1 MTELPNDTESLKEL
15 IRQLLAEI
23 AELRRRLGMDST
35 NSSKPPSSDGLKKKT
50 IAPGLPREDK
60 KPNGG
65 QAGHRGKTL
74 KRVEQ
79 PDLITVHLP
88 QNCTCCGR
96 LFSTDEAHDI
106 LQSRQVFDL
115 PQPRLEVTEHRLARI
130 ECCGQAQEGTYP
142 PAVTAAVQYGPGVRA
157 WIVKLSVD
165 HKMPMEQISQLFQ
178 DLYDYDLNSATVD
191 DALARGYVLAAPV
204 EAQVMAQL
212 TEADRVHFDE
222 TGVRVAGKLRWMHVA
237 STETLTHLFV
247 HDKRGGE
254 ALHSEASVLK
264 DFTGTAVHDCW
275 APYFTFPLVHHAL
288 CGAHLLRELKGLWDG
303 GAVWAEE
310 MHGFF
315 LGLYKMPRPVVDFT
329 SYRLQYHEILK
340 KADQEEPPPKP
351 SRRGKSKQ
359 SKGRNLLDRLRKHE
373 KGFLAFACESDIPF
387 TNNQAE
393 RDVRPTKVKQKV
405 SGCFRTMDGAR
416 AYARLQGTIS
426 TFRKQG
432 LNVFATLRDL
442 FSHVPVVLAC
452 GA

>member
-1 MTELPNDTESLKEL
+1 
-15 IRQLLAEI
+15 
-23 AELRRRLGMDST
+23 
-35 NSSKPPSSDGLKKKT
+35 
-50 IAPGLPREDK
+50 
-60 KPNGG
+60 
-65 QAGHRGKTL
+65 
-74 KRVEQ
+74 
-79 PDLITVHLP
+79 
-88 QNCTCCGR
+88 
-96 LFSTDEAHDI
+96 
-106 LQSRQVFDL
+106 
-115 PQPRLEVTEHRLARI
+115 
-130 ECCGQAQEGTYP
+130 
-142 PAVTAAVQYGPGVRA
+142 VRA

-275 APYFTFPLVHHAL
+275 GPYFSFTQVHHVL
-288 CGAHLLRELKGLWDG
+288 CGAHLLRELKGLWDNG
-303 GAVWAEE
+303 VVWAEA
-310 MHGFF
+310 MHGF
-315 LGLYKMPRPVVDFT
+315 LLDLYKMPRPIVDFAP
-329 SYRLQYHEILK
+329 YRLQYHQILE
-340 KADQEEPPPKP
+340 KADQEEPPPKR
-351 SRRGKSKQ
+351 SRRGKPKQ

-373 KGFLAFACESDIPF
+373 DGVLAFACEPDIPF

-405 SGCFRTMDGAR
+405 SGCFRTKAGAQ
-416 AYARLQGTIS
+416 AYARLQGAIS

-452 GA
+452 GE

>member
-35 NSSKPPSSDGLKKKT
+35 NSHQPPGSDGFKKKT
-50 IAPGLPREDK
+50 TAPGLPKEDK

-65 QAGHRGKTL
+65 QTGHRGRTL

-96 LFSTDEAHDI
+96 PFSTDEAHDI
-106 LQSRQVFDL
+106 FQIRQVFDL

-130 ECCGQAQEGTYP
+130 ECCGRAQEGTYP

-212 TEADRVHFDE
+212 TEAELVHFDE

-315 LGLYKMPRPVVDFT
+315 LDLYKMPRPIADFT
-329 SYRLQYHEILK
+329 PYRLQYHEILK

-416 AYARLQGTIS
+416 AYARLQGAIS

-442 FSHVPVVLAC
+442 FSHEPVVLA
-452 GA
+452 